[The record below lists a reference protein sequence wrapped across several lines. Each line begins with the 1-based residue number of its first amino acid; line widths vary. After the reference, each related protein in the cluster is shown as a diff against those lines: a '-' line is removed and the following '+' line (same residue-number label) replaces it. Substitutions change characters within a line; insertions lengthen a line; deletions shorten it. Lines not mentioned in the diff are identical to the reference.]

1 MLAAQENAPMTMLDT
16 ATPARPRAASRP
28 GFAERAFHAIPL
40 VGWIARDISRGVENV
55 FYALVILLTLLVL
68 AVMTWGLAAITL
80 TAVAL
85 VPVIFVL
92 LFWITLP

>member
-1 MLAAQENAPMTMLDT
+1 MTMTHAAPT
-16 ATPARPRAASRP
+16 ARA
-28 GFAERAFHAIPL
+28 GLAERALYAVPVL
-40 VGWIARDISRGVENV
+40 GWIARDISRGVENV

-92 LFWITLP
+92 LIWVTLP

>member
-1 MLAAQENAPMTMLDT
+1 MTMT
-16 ATPARPRAASRP
+16 HAAPTSRP
-28 GFAERAFHAIPL
+28 GLAERAFYAIPL
-40 VGWIARDISRGVENV
+40 LGWIARDISRGVDNV

-92 LFWITLP
+92 LIWVTLP